1 MEHWLFL
8 DSGSA
13 PGAENMAL
21 DELLLERAERHGGAP
36 ALRLYSFDPPAVTIG
51 WHQRPESILKVE
63 SLRADGLDWVRRI
76 TGGRA
81 LLHEGELTYCVA
93 APGSAA
99 LLDAGPGEA
108 YLRISAAIAAA
119 LRSLGIDA
127 EVSRG
132 REAPGPK
139 GASAPCLSSVTRW
152 ELAVR
157 GRKIAGSAQRKTA
170 AAFLQHGSI
179 LLRRGSERI
188 VRYLRSSSD
197 ALEDR
202 ITCVSDELGR
212 PADAGEIGRSIK
224 ASFADRF
231 DLAWE
236 PLRLSEREECE
247 IAARARAKRRESGSR
262 AAGEVCSP

>member
-1 MEHWLFL
+1 METWLFL

-21 DELLLERAERHGGAP
+21 DEILLERAERPGGAP
-36 ALRLYSFDPPAVTIG
+36 ILRLYSFDPPAVTIG
-51 WHQRPESILKVE
+51 YHQNPELILDVG
-63 SLRADGLDWVRRI
+63 SLRGDGLDWVRRI

-93 APGSAA
+93 APAGAA
-99 LLDAGPGEA
+99 LLAAGPGEA
-108 YLRISAAIAAA
+108 YLRISAAIASA

-139 GASAPCLSSVTRW
+139 GTAAPCLSSVTRW
-152 ELAVR
+152 ELTVR

-179 LLRRGSERI
+179 LLQRGSERI
-188 VRYLRSSSD
+188 VRYLRSSSG
-197 ALEDR
+197 AIEDR
-202 ITCVSDELGR
+202 ITCVADELGR
-212 PADAGEIGRSIK
+212 PAEADDLRGRIV
-224 ASFADRF
+224 AAFTDTF
-231 DLAWE
+231 DVAWE
-236 PLRLSEREECE
+236 PLRLSAREEGE

-262 AAGEVCSP
+262 LAGEVCSP